1 MKLRDLLAG
10 IPHAGEWYDEEMEIN
25 SISDDSRLV
34 ESGGLFVAVR
44 GMKSDGHDHIHHALE
59 RGAAVVLC
67 ERKPDTPGVYI
78 VVEDADRPMPG
89 CVPTGLADRGRG

>member
-25 SISDDSRLV
+25 SISDDGRMV

-44 GMKSDGHDHIHHALE
+44 GMKSDGHDHIHHAME

-67 ERKPDTPGVYI
+67 ERRKMP
-78 VVEDADRPMPG
+78 DRPMPG